1 MGHFLSVKV
10 KNMEVERNI
19 KKIKKCSTFIRA
31 SEQCT
36 YYMEVG
42 KCSKSIRN
50 VSCLSETS
58 EKYAYQEDL
67 EKRPESGSF
76 VLIWVN
82 FDLSSRITILCMTI
96 IKFDKFLFGN
106 AEQSYQTSN
115 SLIRVRML
123 PIRSRSLLPFIHY
136 TF

>member
-1 MGHFLSVKV
+1 ML
-10 KNMEVERNI
+10 
-19 KKIKKCSTFIRA
+19 KKHKKCIMPIRDLR
-31 SEQCT
+31 
-36 YYMEVG
+36 EVRLLG
-42 KCSKSIRN
+42 RSR
-50 VSCLSETS
+50 
-58 EKYAYQEDL
+58 
-67 EKRPESGSF
+67 KRPESGSF

-106 AEQSYQTSN
+106 AQQSYQTSN

-123 PIRSRSLLPFIHY
+123 PIRCRSLLPFIHY